1 MSPNQWGHPRSP
13 LTQWQILPL
22 VFPIFSAWLYFSFLR
37 LSLPDICLWKHI
49 VGPYEYCQMNEWMS
63 EWALAYTNSYESTFC
78 SVGFFLLGWRDIHW
92 PPVVGPSHRRGLL
105 YSTSLQGAGSES
117 KALPKPLRSR
127 SWWRA
132 RLDGKDWGFCGHGRH
147 LQSWKRDRATSQ
159 GRPKTKP
166 SPIIICRVCCP
177 RFVEDLPGLISSRET
192 VMCVSNYSFKSKHY
206 LYQRALRRL
215 LRGL

>member
-1 MSPNQWGHPRSP
+1 MNTVKW
-13 LTQWQILPL
+13 
-22 VFPIFSAWLYFSFLR
+22 
-37 LSLPDICLWKHI
+37 
-49 VGPYEYCQMNEWMS
+49 MNEWVNELWHTQIPMKVLS
-63 EWALAYTNSYESTFC
+63 VQWASSFWGGGIST
-78 SVGFFLLGWRDIHW
+78 
-92 PPVVGPSHRRGLL
+92 GPWLC
-105 YSTSLQGAGSES
+105 STSLQGVGSES

-127 SWWRA
+127 SWWWV

-147 LQSWKRDRATSQ
+147 LESWKRDRATSQ